1 MRVIK
6 VYTVVGI
13 MIFITFF
20 HCNVM
25 AGGGNEEKAEKAAKA
40 WLWLIDEGKYEE
52 SWETA
57 SVFFRNSITKEK
69 WVKMLTT
76 VRMPLGR
83 LVFRRL
89 NTITYRSYLPGAPD
103 GDYMI
108 VQFKTSFENKKSAI
122 ETITT
127 MLDRDGNWRVSGYFL
142 K

>member
-1 MRVIK
+1 
-6 VYTVVGI
+6 
-13 MIFITFF
+13 
-20 HCNVM
+20 M
-25 AGGGNEEKAEKAAKA
+25 ADGGNEEKAEKAAKA
-40 WLWLIDEGKYEE
+40 WLLLIDEGKYEE

-57 SVFFRNSITKEK
+57 SVYFRNSITKEK

-89 NTITYRSYLPGAPD
+89 DTITYKSYLPGAPD
-103 GDYMI
+103 GEYMI

-127 MLDRDGNWRVSGYFL
+127 MLDRDGNWRVAGYYIR
-142 K
+142 